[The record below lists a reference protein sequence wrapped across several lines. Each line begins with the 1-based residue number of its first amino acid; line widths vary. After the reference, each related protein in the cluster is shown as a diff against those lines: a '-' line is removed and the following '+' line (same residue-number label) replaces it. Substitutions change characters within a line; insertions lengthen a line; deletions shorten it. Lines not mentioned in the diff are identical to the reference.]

1 MKIEVK
7 KKQKTRKKNC
17 AKSILAKKTDITK
30 LVAVEVAASEGGTG
44 SGKDERRTEFLT
56 PQCAWMRPPML

>member
-1 MKIEVK
+1 MKTKVK

-17 AKSILAKKTDITK
+17 AKSILAKKIDITE

-44 SGKDERRTEFLT
+44 SRKDEWRTELLT
-56 PQCAWMRPPML
+56 PQCTWMRPPML